1 MRKPHRKQLLA
12 WLLTA
17 VLLLTNFPISVLS
30 EEIAENPIQAEATE
44 QDEQGIVEEPNPSDF
59 PTEEIGEPTEPP
71 VSEEPNETPEPNEPS
86 GTMEIPADENTPD
99 IPDQDESETPE
110 PSDSDIEGTPSPE
123 VPEEM
128 PDTDSTDEPPAEE
141 VPAEETPI
149 PEESPLP
156 DDEEAFSVSEA
167 ILEYGY
173 AYAAAY
179 AESVIYEDAALT
191 APLFTLKEDGGVL
204 LITEETETA
213 FKVWWL
219 TYADEPLSGYIAK
232 SDIADISFSEEKR
245 QTLKE
250 QRPCGFITSD
260 IGYMDAFVLLGE
272 LTISEEAPEATP
284 APEPQVPFLQAGD
297 YAAVTTETR
306 VYLSIDETMT
316 EDDNGDDW
324 QGVFTRDAVVYVES
338 VQQDAL
344 GRDWCEV
351 RYLYGADDA
360 DGKLIWTDTDTLF
373 VPMDDLSPTDAHELT
388 VTDYAYPFEL
398 IALYA
403 SADFN
408 LRNHNASVKTFYP
421 GQQGLQG
428 SSGHDS
434 EYKQIAKLDG
444 YGTIYATPHYLEG
457 QTVYCLEHTM
467 NSPGAKD
474 NPTGPFEVVDLDG
487 YAIKPGYSGDIYS
500 SRTMHAIG
508 WVLRHT
514 YPYMIV
520 DTGYEDSDVWSRVA
534 GQFAI
539 REVVKQLEG
548 DWYVRDYW
556 RMDEFYRASGQA
568 PADYLEYARWLA
580 SCAIRRSG
588 ITGDIGISNK
598 SMTMQGSNYVGTVTL
613 TTDADLIR
621 ISRSVGSL
629 TGNSGGSDGEYYYL
643 RSGDTISVTSTQS
656 TFAITAE
663 SVSSQD
669 EEAAF
674 LIGIPDADIQKVVI
688 PQYGLPAKFKAV
700 RIEFEQPYGAIV
712 VTKTSASSG
721 AALSGAVFEL
731 LNSAGAV
738 LQSQTTG
745 ADGSAT
751 FSNVQAGTYTV
762 REKNAPQGYQVS
774 IQSSQTVTV
783 TAGATS
789 RLSFAN
795 APIQGKIRIVKTDSL
810 THEPLAGVQF
820 IITRL
825 SAPPSANDAGV
836 GETILLTTNEQGGAE
851 TGWLDY
857 GRYRI
862 EETAVPAHYVDA
874 PFRTELDCFEGGKT
888 YEIAA
893 MNEPTKGWL
902 RLTKTDRKNGN
913 PVAGVTFDIY
923 ENDAY
928 GNALVGGMTTGEN
941 GVAVSEPLRKGR
953 YLVREHGE
961 TAGYVFEEIT
971 LDATVKSDETTDLS
985 ATNQPVMT
993 RIRIKKRDKDEY
1005 AQTDAPSVRGD
1016 GELTGATFRV
1026 LAGADILDRQGNII
1040 WLRGATVIDAI
1051 QTSGEDAAAT
1061 TDELWPGLYEI
1072 VEITPP
1078 VGYQPSDERMLVDT
1092 ASAAAQSREAVVIY
1106 DALKLNEIK
1115 LGAQAI
1121 VKVLGD
1127 NKTDNQ
1133 HTETPEE
1140 GAEFHVYLRKAGSYE
1155 NAREFERDHLI
1166 TDKSGY
1172 AKTKLLPYGVYVL
1185 EQTVGKDG
1193 FEIKKPLLFEITGE
1207 ENPIQPPILTLND
1220 RPILY
1225 RLRLIKTDARTGKT
1239 VTLAGASFKL
1249 KDADGNTVTQT
1260 IYYPKKQT
1268 LDTFTTDESGCVTLP
1283 EEVGWGLYS
1292 IEEIQAPEGYLIRT
1306 ESLPVFVGKTGDTAD
1321 QVYELDIEIPNEAM
1335 MGQIRLEKKGLQLV
1349 GFETQTEMGFEY
1361 QSPVFEERCLA
1372 DAVFEVCAAEEIV
1385 GGDGTVWYQKDEL
1398 VDTITTSG
1406 TGTDW
1411 SKDLPLGKYKLME
1424 IAAPEGYALSD
1435 EVYEVELKSIDGHT
1449 PLVTITIKAHNEYLS
1464 AEIHLEKEK
1473 EILKPYTDANGYIR
1487 QELTTTYGLGFVF
1500 GLYNADDIH
1509 YTDGMLPA
1517 DTLIAVGM
1525 TDMHGKLTFSGNLPH
1540 GAYTIR
1546 ELDGPKGWKLNLN
1559 RFDVRISPENQA
1571 DDAPVI
1577 RVSLDGTVR
1586 NELIYT
1592 KVTLTKTDITGAETV
1607 PGAEIEVKNEQG
1619 EVIYRAV
1626 TDENGEIPDIPVTPG
1641 RYTFKEVLAPEG
1653 YALNETT
1660 CSFTV
1665 DENGHVSGDTVLR
1678 DDFTRFTLKKV
1689 GEHNEPLAGVAFS
1702 LKDERGAV
1710 VATVL
1715 TDADG
1720 IAMFEKIPY
1729 GSYTVVE
1736 SKPLPGYLPS
1746 GAQVTL
1752 TLDGTFV
1759 NPPEPIAVIPNER
1772 MKLTFKKVDTAGNP
1786 LADISFTLIDAQSGT
1801 VAAHA
1806 VSDEKGEFEITG
1818 FTVGDWIL
1826 REDEAPEGFN
1836 LMNDYTFHVG
1846 YNWKNNQT
1854 VTLVN
1859 IPNHYEFEKTDHRRK
1874 PLSSVRFGLYDDK
1887 GTFIRELVSD
1897 ENGIVCADNLVP
1909 GSYLIRETRPLD
1921 GYART
1926 DEEITFT
1933 IDESYIP
1940 PQKLARITNTPVIQT
1955 GVDFPIVP
1963 SMVVGLLMMA
1973 ASVLLGLMRLLR
1985 KKHR

>member
-17 VLLLTNFPISVLS
+17 ALLLINLPVSVLS
-30 EEIAENPIQAEATE
+30 EEIAENPIQAEIVE
-44 QDEQGIVEEPNPSDF
+44 QDERETVEEPNLLDF
-59 PTEEIGEPTEPP
+59 LTEETIESTEPP
-71 VSEEPNETPEPNEPS
+71 VSEEPNETPES
-86 GTMEIPADENTPD
+86 GEQSEIPADEDRSDFPV
-99 IPDQDESETPE
+99 QDESEMPE
-110 PSDSDIEGTPSPE
+110 PSDSDSEETPSPE
-123 VPEEM
+123 VPEETEA
-128 PDTDSTDEPPAEE
+128 PDADSTDEPPIEDVSA
-141 VPAEETPI
+141 
-149 PEESPLP
+149 EESPLP

-179 AESVIYEDAALT
+179 AESVIYEDTALT

-213 FKVWWL
+213 FKVWWI

-232 SDIADISFSEEKR
+232 SDIADISFSEEAR

-250 QRPCGFITSD
+250 QRPCGFIVSD

-284 APEPQVPFLQAGD
+284 APEPQALLLQAGD
-297 YAAVTTETR
+297 YAAATTETR

-338 VQQDAL
+338 VQLDAL

-388 VTDYAYPFEL
+388 VTDYAYPFEP

-403 SADFN
+403 SSDFN
-408 LRNHNASVKTFYP
+408 LRDYNASIKTFYP

-474 NPTGPFEVVDLDG
+474 NPTGPFEIVDLDG
-487 YAIKPGYSGDIYS
+487 YAVKPGYSGDIYS

-598 SMTMQGSNYVGTVTL
+598 SMTMQGGSYVGTVTL

-629 TGNSGGSDGEYYYL
+629 TGNSAGSDGEYYYL
-643 RSGDTISVTSTQS
+643 RSGDTISVTSIQN
-656 TFAITAE
+656 TFSITAE

-688 PQYGLPAKFKAV
+688 PQHGLPAKFKAV

-712 VTKTSASSG
+712 VAKTSTSSG
-721 AALSGAVFEL
+721 AALLGAVFEL
-731 LNSAGAV
+731 LNGVGAV
-738 LQSQTTG
+738 LQSQTTSS
-745 ADGSAT
+745 DGSAT

-774 IQSSQTVTV
+774 MQSSQTVTV

-825 SAPPSANDAGV
+825 SAPPSANGAGV
-836 GETILLTTNEQGGAE
+836 GETILLTTNEQGAAE

-862 EETAVPAHYVDA
+862 EETAVPSHYVDA
-874 PFRTELDCFEGGKT
+874 PFQTEIDCFEGGRT

-893 MNEPTKGWL
+893 TNEPTKGWL

-928 GNALVGGMTTGEN
+928 GNTLVGSMTTDEN
-941 GVAVSEPLRKGR
+941 GVAVSEPLRKGC

-1026 LAGADILDRQGNII
+1026 LAGADILDRQGNVI

-1072 VEITPP
+1072 VEIAPP
-1078 VGYQPSDERMLVDT
+1078 VGYLPSDEHVLVDT
-1092 ASAAAQSREAVVIY
+1092 ASAAAQSREAIVTC

-1193 FEIKKPLLFEITGE
+1193 FEIKKPILFEITGE

-1225 RLRLIKTDARTGKT
+1225 RLRLIKTDARTDRVIT
-1239 VTLAGASFKL
+1239 VAGASFKL
-1249 KDADGNTVTQT
+1249 KDADGNIVTQT

-1268 LDTFTTDESGCVTLP
+1268 LDTFTTDESGCVMLP
-1283 EEVGWGLYS
+1283 EEIGWGLYS
-1292 IEEIQAPEGYLIRT
+1292 IEEIQSPEGYLIRT

-1321 QVYELDIEIPNEAM
+1321 QVYELDIEIPNEAV

-1349 GFETQTEMGFEY
+1349 GFESKTEMGFEY

-1372 DAVFEVCAAEEIV
+1372 DAVFEVRAAEEIV

-1406 TGTDW
+1406 TGADW
-1411 SKDLPLGKYKLME
+1411 SKELPLGKYKLME

-1473 EILKPYTDANGYIR
+1473 EILKPYTDEDGYIR
-1487 QELTTTYGLGFVF
+1487 QELTTTYGLGFAF

-1546 ELDGPKGWKLNLN
+1546 ELDGPKGWKLNPN
-1559 RFDVRISPENQA
+1559 RFDVRISPKNQA

-1626 TDENGEIPDIPVTPG
+1626 TDENGVIPDIPVTPG

-1665 DENGHVSGDTVLR
+1665 DENGQVSGDTVLR

-1689 GEHNEPLAGVAFS
+1689 GEHKEPLAGVAFS

-1710 VATVL
+1710 VTTAL

-1759 NPPEPIAVIPNER
+1759 NPTEPIAVIPNER
-1772 MKLTFKKVDTAGNP
+1772 MKLTFRKVDTAGNP
-1786 LADISFTLIDAQSGT
+1786 LAGISFTLIDAQSGT

-1836 LMNDYTFHVG
+1836 LMNDYSFHVG
-1846 YNWKNNQT
+1846 YNWKNDQT

-1859 IPNHYEFEKTDHRRK
+1859 IPNHYEFKKTDHRRK
-1874 PLSSVRFGLYDDK
+1874 PLSGVRFGLYDDK

-1897 ENGIVCADNLVP
+1897 ENGIVRADNLVP

-1926 DEEITFT
+1926 DEAITFT
-1933 IDESYIP
+1933 IDESYVP

-1955 GVDFPIVP
+1955 GVDFPITP
-1963 SMVVGLLMMA
+1963 TMIVGLLMMA
-1973 ASVLLGLMRLLR
+1973 ASVLLGLTRLLR